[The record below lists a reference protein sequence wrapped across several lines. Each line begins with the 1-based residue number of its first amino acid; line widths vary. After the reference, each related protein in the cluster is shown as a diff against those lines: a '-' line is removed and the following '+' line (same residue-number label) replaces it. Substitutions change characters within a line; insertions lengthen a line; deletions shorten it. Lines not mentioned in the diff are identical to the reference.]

1 MLTLHHNPMSCS
13 LASLFALEEASAP
26 FSVVTV
32 DLAAGE
38 QTTAAYLA
46 INPKGRV
53 PALHTERGVLTETP
67 AILTY
72 VAQRFPQA
80 ELLPLHDGFEHA
92 RAQSF
97 MSYLCSTVHVAH
109 AHRMRGY
116 RWVDAEDTAALQAM
130 QRKVP
135 ENMAA
140 CFELI
145 ERELLPGPWVLGER
159 YSVADP
165 YLFTVTRWLA
175 ADGVDAAR
183 FPRVQAH
190 AARMAARP
198 AIARALARL
207 VP

>member
-1 MLTLHHNPMSCS
+1 
-13 LASLFALEEASAP
+13 
-26 FSVVTV
+26 
-32 DLAAGE
+32 
-38 QTTAAYLA
+38 
-46 INPKGRV
+46 
-53 PALHTERGVLTETP
+53 
-67 AILTY
+67 
-72 VAQRFPQA
+72 
-80 ELLPLHDGFEHA
+80 
-92 RAQSF
+92 
-97 MSYLCSTVHVAH
+97 
-109 AHRMRGY
+109 MRGY

>member
-53 PALHTERGVLTETP
+53 PALRTERGVLTETP

-80 ELLPLHDGFEHA
+80 ALLPLHDGFEHA
-92 RAQSF
+92 RVQSF

-145 ERELLPGPWVLGER
+145 EQELLAGPWVLGER

-198 AIARALARL
+198 AIARALARQ